1 MIGYK
6 GVKRDLFQWLTERAQ
21 AQPDAPALMA
31 PGRRTLSFGGL
42 IELVS
47 RLAGA
52 LVAGGYTT
60 EDRLAIV
67 LPAGPETATAFLA
80 VSAFATAAPLN
91 PSLREEDFEFYL
103 SDLRIQGLLT
113 HDPSHPS
120 ADAARQLGIRVHL
133 VRPLA
138 QEGTGVFE
146 LDSLRPSGDRITIRR
161 EPADTALLLHTSG
174 TTARPKIVP
183 LTHANLLA
191 SARNVAASLQ
201 LTPEDRCL
209 NIMPL
214 FHIHGLVASLLA
226 SLHAGGSVVCAPV
239 FQAPLFFDWMRDFSP
254 TWYTAVPTMH
264 QSILARA
271 AKERNRT
278 LDRPLRFV
286 RSCSAP
292 LAPALL
298 TQLEDSFEAPVIE
311 AYGMTEAAHQIASNP
326 LPPRAHKP
334 GTVGLPTGPEA
345 AIMDEDGRL
354 LEPGIEGEI
363 VIRGDNVTPGYL
375 DNPAANQ
382 QAFRDGWFRTGDL
395 GAFDEDGYLRITG
408 RLKEMIN
415 RGGEKIAPREV
426 DEALLHHPAVAQ
438 AVAFAIPDS
447 RLGEDV
453 GAAVVLKDGMQVS
466 AAELRRFAAD
476 RLADFKIPS
485 EIVFVSDIPKGPT
498 GKVQRIGLAGRLGI
512 RDRQERDRDAARPQF
527 EPPATETE
535 RLLAAM
541 WSEVLRIEAVGVN
554 EDFLSLGGDSLLAA
568 QLAARIRSRLDVE
581 LRIVDLLD
589 ASTVRG
595 QAQRIERARPQDAA
609 EPDKEDSRSALT

>member
-6 GVKRDLFQWLTERAQ
+6 GVKGDLFQWLTERAQ
-21 AQPDAPALMA
+21 AQPEAPALMA
-31 PGRRTLSFGGL
+31 PGRRTLSYSGL
-42 IELVS
+42 TGFVS
-47 RLAGA
+47 HIAGA
-52 LVAGGYTT
+52 LSAGGYGCQ
-60 EDRLAIV
+60 DRLAIV
-67 LPAGPETATAFLA
+67 LPAGPEAATAFLA

-91 PSLREEDFEFYL
+91 PSLRQEDFEFYL
-103 SDLRIQGLLT
+103 SDLGIQGLVT
-113 HDPSHPS
+113 HDASHPS
-120 ADAARQLGIRVHL
+120 AHAARRLGIRVHL
-133 VRPLA
+133 ARPLTEDGA
-138 QEGTGVFE
+138 GVFE
-146 LDSLRPSGDRITIRR
+146 LDSLRPSSDRFTIRR
-161 EPADTALLLHTSG
+161 EPRETALLLHTSG

-201 LTPEDRCL
+201 LAPADRCL

-226 SLHAGGSVVCAPV
+226 SLYAGGSVVCAPV
-239 FQAPLFFDWMRDFSP
+239 FQAPLFFDWMREFSP

-271 AKERNRT
+271 SKEQSGR
-278 LDRPLRFV
+278 LDRRLRFL

-298 TQLEDSFEAPVIE
+298 TQLEDCFEAPVIE

-345 AIMDEDGRL
+345 AIMDEEGRL

-363 VIRGDNVTPGYL
+363 VIRGENVTPGYL
-375 DNPAANQ
+375 DNPAANE

-476 RLADFKIPS
+476 HLADFKVPS

-498 GKVQRIGLAGRLGI
+498 GKLQRIGLAERLGI
-512 RDRQERDRDAARPQF
+512 RGRQQRDGDAGRPPS
-527 EPPATETE
+527 EPPATEIE
-535 RLLAAM
+535 KLLAAL
-541 WSEVLRIEAVGVN
+541 WSEVLRIDAIGVT

-568 QLAARIRSRLDVE
+568 QLAARIRSRLNVE

-589 ASTVRG
+589 ASTVRA
-595 QAQRIERARPQDAA
+595 QAQRIERARTQGAA
-609 EPDKEDSRSALT
+609 GRDKAASRPAP

>member
-1 MIGYK
+1 MK
-6 GVKRDLFQWLTERAQ
+6 TDLFGWLTERAQ
-21 AQPDAPALMA
+21 AHPEAPALLA
-31 PGRRTLSFGGL
+31 SGRRTLSYAGL
-42 IELVS
+42 AAFVS

-52 LVAGGYTT
+52 LTADGY
-60 EDRLAIV
+60 ERRDRMAIV
-67 LPAGPETATAFLA
+67 IPAGPEAATAFLA
-80 VSAFATAAPLN
+80 TSSFAVAAPLN

-103 SDLRIQGLLT
+103 SDLRIKGLLT

-120 ADAARQLGIRVHL
+120 AQAARNLGIRVHL
-133 VRPLA
+133 VRPLT
-138 QEGTGVFE
+138 QEGAGMFE
-146 LDSLRPSGDRITIRR
+146 LDSLSPSEDGFRIRR
-161 EPADTALLLHTSG
+161 EPSETALLLHTSG

-183 LTHANLLA
+183 LTQANLLA

-201 LTPEDRCL
+201 LAPADRCL

-239 FQAPLFFDWMRDFSP
+239 FQAPRFFDWMREFLP

-271 AKERNRT
+271 AKERNGI
-278 LDRPLRFV
+278 LDRPLRFL

-298 TQLEDSFEAPVIE
+298 AQLEDCFEAPVIE

-334 GTVGLPTGPEA
+334 GTVGLPTGPEV
-345 AIMDEDGRL
+345 AIMDENGRL
-354 LEPGIEGEI
+354 LEPGMEGEI

-395 GAFDEDGYLRITG
+395 GAFDQDGYLRITG

-415 RGGEKIAPREV
+415 HGGEKIAPREV

-438 AVAFAIPDS
+438 AVAFAIPDP

-466 AAELRRFAAD
+466 AADLRRFAAD
-476 RLADFKIPS
+476 HLADFKIPS
-485 EIVFVSDIPKGPT
+485 EIVFVPDIPKGPT
-498 GKVQRIGLAGRLGI
+498 GKVQRIGLAERLGI
-512 RDRQERDRDAARPQF
+512 RGRQERDRGPARPPF

-535 RLLAAM
+535 KLLAAL
-541 WSEVLRIEAVGVN
+541 WSEVLRVEAVGVT

-568 QLAARIRSRLDVE
+568 QLAARIRSRLNVE

-595 QAQRIERARPQDAA
+595 QAQRIERARSENST
-609 EPDKEDSRSALT
+609 EPDEAGSRALP